1 VAGAVRDILRLQFI
15 FAGLDA
21 LTLAPPQPEIVF
33 ESVPIARVSTAQAEI
48 SRLVVSIE
56 PLARQQAASVSIAR
70 EAQESIVVAEV
81 VFEQVPVAIL
91 KQVNAPV
98 ARTEEQASSLT
109 LVYERETER

>member
-1 VAGAVRDILRLQFI
+1 M
-15 FAGLDA
+15 
-21 LTLAPPQPEIVF
+21 
-33 ESVPIARVSTAQAEI
+33 
-48 SRLVVSIE
+48 
-56 PLARQQAASVSIAR
+56 
-70 EAQESIVVAEV
+70 AEV